1 MRKEKVVSHRTTVPH
16 RDAFEVSHSVKLCL
30 SKTIPQTSQ
39 QQFLVHR
46 NTSTHEEEHSWNYGP
61 GIKSGPGSYSGNLP
75 KVPGFLTRILQWKH
89 LITCSMFSDVM
100 CLILL
105 CQDCFQLGKLLAGK
119 KHLGLMLVK
128 IKCSLSLTLEQY
140 SYHSCVI
147 TYFVHNSHH
156 IVNVQYVGL
165 QCGVRSESQETV
177 IDFQTEVLR
186 RHP

>member
-1 MRKEKVVSHRTTVPH
+1 
-16 RDAFEVSHSVKLCL
+16 
-30 SKTIPQTSQ
+30 
-39 QQFLVHR
+39 
-46 NTSTHEEEHSWNYGP
+46 
-61 GIKSGPGSYSGNLP
+61 
-75 KVPGFLTRILQWKH
+75 
-89 LITCSMFSDVM
+89 
-100 CLILL
+100 
-105 CQDCFQLGKLLAGK
+105 
-119 KHLGLMLVK
+119 MLVK

-186 RHP
+186 RHPGEANSTG